1 MSNDFLAEY
10 RKLRVFIPPELSDIA
25 PSAYYELRL
34 FPPQLYHEMWFGSS
48 EPNCIVGFW
57 RASDNSQHFLR
68 VAYDVQKN
76 RWCAYAE
83 ASRADA
89 ERWAKKVR
97 DANGG
102 FLHWWDG

>member
-34 FPPQLYHEMWFGSS
+34 FPPQLYREMWFGSG

-57 RASDNSQHFLR
+57 RASDSSQHFLR

-76 RWCAYAE
+76 R
-83 ASRADA
+83 
-89 ERWAKKVR
+89 
-97 DANGG
+97 
-102 FLHWWDG
+102 